1 MIDLKAARL
10 LDQND
15 PLKTFKNRFTHQEN
29 EIYLDGNSLGKLP
42 KSVLSKLE
50 DTLQNQWGKQGKGC
64 ENKTKHHKH
73 PSLNKRKNTPSVST
87 GRFAISRHHVH
98 RHVFCAH
105 VSPSP

>member
-15 PLKTFKNRFTHQEN
+15 PLKTFKNRFIHQEN

-50 DTLQNQWGKQGKGC
+50 DL
-64 ENKTKHHKH
+64 
-73 PSLNKRKNTPSVST
+73 SL
-87 GRFAISRHHVH
+87 IHI
-98 RHVFCAH
+98 
-105 VSPSP
+105 